1 MTSTIL
7 NYTKQTTS
15 VLGFFLVFM
24 FAYQA
29 CTPLEEEEIP
39 LLMSIDH
46 MEFVSEGSY
55 NITGTLASL
64 GDGEITE
71 LGICWDETE
80 KPDIEGSLMEL
91 IPPFSTGEFSLTA
104 SGLSASTSYYFR
116 VFARMKT
123 AIVYSEEKTFTT
135 RPAAENMVMD
145 VEGNIYKTVKIGEQT
160 WMADNLKSTMYA
172 DKTPVP
178 YVEDHAEWFDFTR
191 ESLGFCWY
199 ENVLTHGYA
208 YGGLYTWAAATRAFD
223 GISTIEE
230 GVQGVCPDGWH
241 LPSDGEWKQLEMHL
255 GMDQDEVDAIKW
267 RGLDQG
273 GKLKQEGNVYWEAP
287 NTGANDEVGFSAL
300 PGGYRHG
307 SAEFEEESKTT
318 RFWTSTSNGYG
329 YAWYRGL
336 DYDTAAVNRDY
347 TGVYS
352 GHAVRCVKDE

>member
-1 MTSTIL
+1 MTSTTLQYAAKAIV
-7 NYTKQTTS
+7 S
-15 VLGFFLVFM
+15 LGIFLFM
-24 FAYQA
+24 VVYQA
-29 CTPLEEEEIP
+29 CETIEAEDP

-46 MEFVSEGSY
+46 MDFESEGSY
-55 NITGTLASL
+55 KITGTLASL
-64 GDGEITE
+64 GDGEITG

-80 KPDIEGSLMEL
+80 KPDSKGSLMEL
-91 IPPFSTGEFSLTA
+91 NPPFLTGEFSLTA

-116 VFARMKT
+116 IFARMKT
-123 AIVYSEEKTFTT
+123 ATVYSEEKMFTT

-145 VEGNIYKTVKIGEQT
+145 VDGNIYKTVKIGEQT

-172 DKTPVP
+172 DKTPIP
-178 YVEDHAEWFDFTR
+178 YVEENMEWFDFTR

-199 ENVLTHGYA
+199 ENVMTNGYV

-223 GISTIEE
+223 SISNIEE

-241 LPSDGEWKQLEMHL
+241 LPDDGEWKQLEMHL
-255 GMDQDEVDAIKW
+255 GMSQDEVDAIKW

-273 GKLKQEGNVYWEAP
+273 GKLKQEGTGFWKAP
-287 NTGANDEVGFSAL
+287 NTGAINEVGFNAL

-307 SAEFEEESKTT
+307 SAEFEEIAQTT
-318 RFWTSTSNGYG
+318 RFWTSTTNGYG

-336 DYDTAAVNRDY
+336 DYDTAAVNRDF

>member
-1 MTSTIL
+1 MTSTALQYASKAIA
-7 NYTKQTTS
+7 T
-15 VLGFFLVFM
+15 LGIFLFM
-24 FAYQA
+24 VAYQA
-29 CTPLEEEEIP
+29 CESLETEDP

-46 MEFVSEGSY
+46 MDFESEGSY
-55 NITGTLASL
+55 KITGTLASL
-64 GDGEITE
+64 GDGEITG

-91 IPPFSTGEFSLTA
+91 NPPFSTGEFSLTA

-116 VFARMKT
+116 IFAKMKT
-123 AIVYSEEKTFTT
+123 ATVYSEEKTFTT
-135 RPAAENMVMD
+135 RPAAEDMVMD
-145 VEGNIYKTVKIGEQT
+145 ADGNIYPTVKIGEQT
-160 WMADNLKSTMYA
+160 WMAANLKSTMYA
-172 DKTPVP
+172 DKTHIP
-178 YVEDHAEWFDFTR
+178 YVEDDMEWFDFTR

-223 GISTIEE
+223 GIATIEE
-230 GVQGVCPDGWH
+230 GVQGVCPVGWH

-255 GMDQDEVDAIKW
+255 
-267 RGLDQG
+267 GLDQG

-287 NTGANDEVGFSAL
+287 NTGATDEVGFSAL

-307 SAEFEEESKTT
+307 SAEFEEESQTT
-318 RFWTSTSNGYG
+318 RFWTSTTNGYG